1 MYSVPQVLVEMWGII
16 QKTGDEHT
24 LVTEGQMGL
33 LAEMVLQ
40 DPMVKMHGLP
50 VKVVDMVGMVVVEV
64 TESQAVMVKM
74 PQASAVTVGMV
85 HMEQREDMVLMEGM
99 VETAFLVIML
109 GTAVM
114 VKEDPMDPIC
124 SLRSDPSILL
134 FTLTKHWYIQKSYP
148 N

>member
-16 QKTGDEHT
+16 QKMGDEHT

-99 VETAFLVIML
+99 VETAFLVIMP

-134 FTLTKHWYIQKSYP
+134 FTLTKHWYIQK
-148 N
+148 

>member
-1 MYSVPQVLVEMWGII
+1 M
-16 QKTGDEHT
+16 
-24 LVTEGQMGL
+24 
-33 LAEMVLQ
+33 
-40 DPMVKMHGLP
+40 
-50 VKVVDMVGMVVVEV
+50 GMVVVEV

-109 GTAVM
+109 GTVM

-124 SLRSDPSILL
+124 SLRSNPSILL